1 MYNEHRKYSDLWD
14 NCHLHVLIHYCIFLL
29 FIHQAWKCMHFFAS
43 RCQAAFHGFYGDLQ
57 RISLRIFY
65 SLWRKAR
72 SDRRMEL
79 SASIGGTIPR
89 WLSIYCSLRRKERV
103 RWLVVDDRGGGLDA
117 LQRSLRTPAVRW
129 FWVSWRTRS
138 VKYVRHG
145 WSTLPAAVMLQQFQK
160 QRVTGGTFQT
170 TMKPTWRACCSVCY
184 NVELPFFWSIILPF
198 HVKHARTQS
207 REMLEL

>member
-1 MYNEHRKYSDLWD
+1 MGHRAVLIGRMFIRHILLMYNEHRKYSDLWD

-103 RWLVVDDRGGGLDA
+103 RWLVVDDRGVDLMLSRGPFEPLQFGGSGSA
-117 LQRSLRTPAVRW
+117 EE
-129 FWVSWRTRS
+129 
-138 VKYVRHG
+138 HG
-145 WSTLPAAVMLQQFQK
+145 LSSMWGMDGAHSQQ
-160 QRVTGGTFQT
+160 
-170 TMKPTWRACCSVCY
+170 PLCCSSSRS
-184 NVELPFFWSIILPF
+184 NV
-198 HVKHARTQS
+198 
-207 REMLEL
+207 